1 MMKKPE
7 NIRIPRHI
15 GAERIYVT
23 IPFDRQEFA
32 RDVEKEIDSLY
43 TRWRHEFPANSD
55 QEILAMVLYQFAS
68 FYRKHRAAYAEA
80 SEKAEELSA
89 MLRDWDDN
97 PGANA
102 PAGDIAADFSDF
114 RLESGDF

>member
-7 NIRIPRHI
+7 NIRIPLHI

-55 QEILAMVLYQFAS
+55 
-68 FYRKHRAAYAEA
+68 
-80 SEKAEELSA
+80 
-89 MLRDWDDN
+89 
-97 PGANA
+97 
-102 PAGDIAADFSDF
+102 
-114 RLESGDF
+114 